1 MQTLAELKNRTR
13 HDVVLRG
20 DNCSYV
26 ALGYFPTAALEKI
39 LPRGM
44 SVPSPSVMA
53 EHHPT
58 LAPVEGRHP
67 FVLMCSNCRNVH
79 DVFTEIKLRPY
90 RELMAFVPVT
100 YTHGSEQHLCS
111 YVPVLYLE
119 YLIGVVGG
127 LYLGL
132 RKQFRPG
139 MRDEETATTK
149 HFSIEGVLDARFEQA
164 GKGTGELHPFFAEA
178 LGHPTL
184 TLSYFGRTRFYTTTV
199 TTSRVLDAGANFEW
213 HFKGSHLQSDET
225 SVANYAEYHFTT
237 SQAMSYRTYFHSGER
252 AGALA

>member
-1 MQTLAELKNRTR
+1 MQTRAELRNRTR

-20 DNCSYV
+20 DNTSYV
-26 ALGYFPTAALEKI
+26 ALGHFPTAALEKI
-39 LPRGM
+39 LPRDM

-58 LAPVEGRHP
+58 LTPVDGRHP

-79 DVFTEIKLRPY
+79 DVFTEITLRPY
-90 RELMAFVPVT
+90 RELMAFIPVT
-100 YTHGSEQHLCS
+100 YTQDGEQHLCS

-132 RKQFRPG
+132 RKQFRPS

-149 HFSIEGVLDARFEQA
+149 HFSIEGVLDARFEQQA
-164 GKGTGELHPFFAEA
+164 AGTGELHPFFTEA
-178 LGHPTL
+178 LAHPTL
-184 TLSYFGRTRFYTTTV
+184 TRSYFGRTRLYTTTV
-199 TTSRVLDAGANFEW
+199 TTSRVLEASASFTW
-213 HFKGSHLQSDET
+213 HFMGSEIHSDET
-225 SVANYAEYHFTT
+225 SVANYAEYQFTT
-237 SQAMSYRTYFHSGER
+237 SQAMGPHTYFHSRPR
-252 AGALA
+252 AGAPA